1 MRGGAREERAALAV
15 TTGTEREEGAMDR
28 AVTFVAG
35 ILGCF
40 FGISP
45 AAAWCSWL
53 CGVVTDYWTRR
64 REHPSVREG

>member
-1 MRGGAREERAALAV
+1 
-15 TTGTEREEGAMDR
+15 MDR